1 MIRAGFSNRKI
12 PDANIVAV
20 RPSSDSRSALA
31 MSLDRVQIVYG
42 PSSEILIAQIIR
54 SFSLRKWRVT
64 RHNCKNE
71 GRIWS
76 SLLPEQASLI
86 SATAIKKGR
95 HPANRARPTPSKT
108 RKLFLFDLLLLTDAD
123 LKHCGLRILKSFMI
137 MPGDGFSQVRIHVRF
152 TGKHGHNSKTV
163 VAGGAE
169 RAETLYIRDCHS
181 KNSLANRQPDRPATF
196 TAASR

>member
-1 MIRAGFSNRKI
+1 LLK
-12 PDANIVAV
+12 
-20 RPSSDSRSALA
+20 
-31 MSLDRVQIVYG
+31 
-42 PSSEILIAQIIR
+42 
-54 SFSLRKWRVT
+54 LRGMPR
-64 RHNCKNE
+64 NCKNE

-76 SLLPEQASLI
+76 SLSPEQASLI

-95 HPANRARPTPSKT
+95 HPANRARPAPSKT
-108 RKLFLFDLLLLTDAD
+108 QKLFLLDLLLLTDAD

-137 MPGDGFSQVRIHVRF
+137 MPGHGFGQVGIHVRF

-169 RAETLYIRDCHS
+169 RAETLYIRDCHN